1 MTMFSKKT
9 TEWKKPFSEKIAKR
23 VSRIPTGELA
33 MWAEQ
38 AMSELGRCLSSYERT
53 RDQLYLEEALNGAE
67 AMHAV
72 IDEYHRRM
80 TSTI

>member
-1 MTMFSKKT
+1 MTIFSKKNT
-9 TEWKKPFSEKIAKR
+9 DWKKPFDEKIAKR
-23 VSRIPTGELA
+23 VAKIPTGELA

-38 AMSELGRCLSSYERT
+38 ALSELGRCLSNYERT
-53 RDQLYLEEALNGAE
+53 REALYLEEALNGAE

-80 TSTI
+80 TSTL